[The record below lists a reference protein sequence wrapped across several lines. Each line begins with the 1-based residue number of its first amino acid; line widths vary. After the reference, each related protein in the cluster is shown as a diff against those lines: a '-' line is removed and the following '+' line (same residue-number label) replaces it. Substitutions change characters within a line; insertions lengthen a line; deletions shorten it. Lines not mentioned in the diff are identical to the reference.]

1 MSLLAARV
9 LALEAAFRRIAAT
22 RMAGLPLMQP
32 GLAVQAVGFEPE
44 PDDAGLAWGVLI
56 TPWFMNLLRLPL
68 MAENA
73 QRLPAPGVAADWTV
87 GGHAVGCLGAEEALL
102 GPGPLARYAL
112 CSLHSPMHHFAD
124 QASALAAAR
133 EVLQLLRPAAAQP
146 VSSGAPVGAPPPS
159 RRGFLFGRGQSP
171 GTP

>member
-1 MSLLAARV
+1 MSLVAARV

-22 RMAGLPLMQP
+22 RMAGLPLLQP

-73 QRLPAPGVAADWTV
+73 QRLPEPGVAADWTV

-124 QASALAAAR
+124 QARALAAAH
-133 EVLQLLRPAAAQP
+133 EVLQLLRPAA
-146 VSSGAPVGAPPPS
+146 APVGAPPPS